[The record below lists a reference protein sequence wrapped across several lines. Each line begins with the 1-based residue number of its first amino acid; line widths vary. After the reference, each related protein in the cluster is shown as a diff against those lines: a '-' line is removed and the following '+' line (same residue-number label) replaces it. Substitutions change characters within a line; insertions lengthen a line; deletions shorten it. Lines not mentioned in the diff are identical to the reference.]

1 MHAEVERELTYLL
14 LVELLAYQFASP
26 VKWIETQDVLLKELH
41 IQNLLEVGPASTL
54 VNMLKRTLQ
63 HDNYIIHDS
72 ALGLTRK
79 LLSYRD
85 HAATIHRG
93 FTASTDLKAITAEPS
108 PPSSTEPSTV
118 AALPIEPVAPPP
130 AAVEIAAQP
139 SIPDAP
145 VPAQAIVVAIISQKL
160 DRALGKD
167 DLRKSVKQLCG
178 GRSTMENEITGELEA
193 EFGSVPEHVESIELQ
208 AVCDQLQA
216 SPAFSGQLR
225 RTTTVMIAK
234 MTSLKM
240 AGDFRTAQI
249 RSYLESRWGL
259 GPGRQDC
266 ILLQASSRPP
276 EKRLAT
282 AAETREF
289 LDAIAQEYFAE
300 HGLNASPVPVPL
312 QSAPVATSVA
322 GPREVDTARQSIEI
336 AQLEEQAGRLGIDLH
351 QRAKV
356 VVERDE
362 QIQSLQR
369 DIDALV
375 AELGEDL
382 ISGVQPQWSAS
393 HIRRYDSYWN
403 WGIQDLF
410 NTLGAILRGEV
421 GVGESWTRQQ
431 ARLIANRA
439 CPRLLR
445 VVQYLHR
452 QTLDGKLDG
461 NIDAASSF
469 LASLTSSAER
479 QSPPTI
485 RPFAQNVC
493 ERRTVPRTIIGDD
506 GEITYEEL
514 PCTSTEIQPA
524 RVTLSIKNSQ
534 GWCEQEQATEIY
546 TQLLKEASG
555 AEAPTFADKVVLLIG
570 ASRSSIG
577 SEILRGLLVGGA
589 NVIVTTSRFTTSN
602 IDFFREMYVSHGAR
616 GSQLH
621 VVSFNQGSHQDVNSL
636 IGWIYDGLGLDLD
649 HVVPFAAI
657 SESGRE
663 MDKIDSRAELA
674 HRMML
679 VNVLRLMGRVA
690 HEKRARGY
698 NGNVTQV
705 LLPLSPNHG
714 TFGGDGLYAESKIGF
729 EPLFAKWESES
740 WAPYLSICG
749 ASIGWTRGTGLMKA
763 NDLVAEGM
771 EKMGIRTFSVEEMA
785 LHLLLLMSNPVAER
799 CETAALYADVTGG
812 LGQHPNLKSKLSAL
826 REEMQRISSMRKAVM
841 EDQKL
846 DASPDLMED
855 RYTPPPPPLANLQLK
870 FPALPDYDTEIR
882 PLSQDLRGMVDLD
895 RVVVVTGIA
904 ELGPHGNARTRWEME
919 ADGHFSLEGCIEMAW
934 MMGMIRHYSGEINSE
949 YYDGWVDVEGGH
961 PVADSEVKS
970 RYEKRILEHTGIRL
984 VEPELDIGYGPD
996 PTRRQL
1002 LQEVV
1007 LTEDLPPISTSKELA
1022 THFQAE
1028 QGDLVDVYYPTDQ
1041 NNEED
1046 DVRMRLKKGATIL
1059 VPKGLKVAHPVAG
1072 QIPTGWNPKNYGLSD
1087 ELIAHVDR
1095 VTLFTLVCV
1104 AEALFASGLTDA
1116 YELYRYIHVSELGNC
1131 IGSGLGGIHA
1141 LKRVFRTRHHDLPAA
1156 SDILQETFINT
1167 APAWVNMLLM
1177 SGAGPLRTPVG
1188 ACATAL
1194 ESLDSGYE
1202 LISTGKAKV
1211 CLVGGVDDLDH
1222 DIAVEFANMGATS
1235 DAAKEHA
1242 QGRSPAEASRP
1253 TSSTRAGFV
1262 ETHGAGVQLLTTAR
1276 LALDMGLP
1284 VYGVIAW
1291 AGTASDKAGRSVPA
1305 PGQGLLTNARETAGK
1320 FRSPLLNMSYRR
1332 RRLDQRLGQI
1342 SKWEKD
1348 ETADLTTED
1357 MPDTTLLMER
1367 QHWITNE
1374 ASRQRKDAL
1383 ATFGLDFW
1391 HGDSSISP
1399 IRGALAVWGLTVNDL
1414 DFASLHGTSTVLNDL
1429 NETDVIQK
1437 QLSHLGREDGHLLYC
1452 IFQKYLTGHSKGA
1465 SAAWMVNGCFQALN
1479 TGTIPGQRN
1488 ADNIDVRL
1496 RARKDLFFPSKT
1508 IRKTGL
1514 KAFSVTSFGFGQ
1526 KGAQAFGVH
1535 PRYVFAAATEEE
1547 YHAYCVKVQ
1556 NRQKKASQVW
1566 AQAMAEERVCD
1577 VKDSPPWGDGMEME
1591 TMLNPLARF

>member
-1 MHAEVERELTYLL
+1 M
-14 LVELLAYQFASP
+14 
-26 VKWIETQDVLLKELH
+26 KWIETQDVLLKELH
-41 IQNLLEVGPASTL
+41 TQNLLEVGPASTL

-63 HDNYIIHDS
+63 NENYIIHDS
-72 ALGLTRK
+72 ALGITRK

-85 HAATIHRG
+85 HAVDIHRG
-93 FTASTDLKAITAEPS
+93 FTSSKDLKT
-108 PPSSTEPSTV
+108 STEETSTASSKKAPPV

-130 AAVEIAAQP
+130 AAVEIAAHP
-139 SIPDAP
+139 SIADAP
-145 VPAQAIVVAIISQKL
+145 VPAQEIVTAIISQKI
-160 DRALGKD
+160 DRRLGKD
-167 DLRKSVKQLCG
+167 DLGKSVKQLCG

-193 EFGSVPEHVESIELQ
+193 EFGSVPEHVESMELQ
-208 AVCDQLQA
+208 ALCDQLQA

-225 RTTTVMIAK
+225 RTTTIMIGK
-234 MTSLKM
+234 MISLKM
-240 AGDFRTAQI
+240 AADFRTAQI

-276 EKRLAT
+276 AQRLAT
-282 AAETREF
+282 AVETRDF
-289 LDAIAQEYFAE
+289 LDAIAQAYFAE
-300 HGLNASPVPVPL
+300 HGLNASPAPVPL
-312 QSAPVATSVA
+312 QSPPVPTSAA
-322 GPREVDTARQSIEI
+322 GHQEVDTARQSIDI
-336 AQLEEQAGRLGIDLH
+336 AQLEEQAGRLGIDLN

-356 VVERDE
+356 AIQRDE
-362 QIQSLQR
+362 QIQSLQGE
-369 DIDALV
+369 IDALV
-375 AELGEDL
+375 AELGDDF
-382 ISGVQPQWSAS
+382 ISGVKPQWSAS

-410 NTLGAILRGEV
+410 NTSGAILRGEV
-421 GVGESWTRQQ
+421 GAGQSWTRQQ
-431 ARLIANRA
+431 VKLIANRS

-445 VVQYLHR
+445 VVHYLHR

-469 LASLTSSAER
+469 LASLISTIER
-479 QSPPTI
+479 QSPQTPPTI
-485 RPFAQNVC
+485 QPFAQNVC
-493 ERRTVPRTIIGDD
+493 ERLTVPRTIIGDD
-506 GEITYEEL
+506 GEITYEEF
-514 PCTSTEIQPA
+514 PSTSTQIKPTG
-524 RVTLSIKNSQ
+524 VTLSIKNSQ
-534 GWCEQEQATEIY
+534 GWSEQQQVTEIY
-546 TQLLKEASG
+546 SQLLKEASG
-555 AEAPTFADKVVLLIG
+555 TEAPTFADKVVLLIG
-570 ASRSSIG
+570 SSRSSIG

-649 HVVPFAAI
+649 HVIPFAAI

-690 HEKRARGY
+690 HEKRTRGY

-714 TFGGDGLYAESKIGF
+714 IFGGDGLYAESKIGF

-785 LHLLLLMSNPVAER
+785 LHLLLLMSNPVAEC
-799 CETAALYADVTGG
+799 CETSALYADVTGG

-826 REEMQRISSMRKAVM
+826 REEMQKTSSMRKAVK

-846 DASPDLMED
+846 DTSPDITED
-855 RYTPPPPPLANLQLK
+855 LYTPAPPPLANLQLK
-870 FPALPDYDTEIR
+870 FPDLPDYDTEIR
-882 PLSQDLRGMVDLD
+882 PLSQHLHGMVDLD

-904 ELGPHGNARTRWEME
+904 ELGPYGNARTRWEME

-949 YYDGWVDVEGGH
+949 YYDGWVDVERGH

-970 RYEKRILEHTGIRL
+970 QYEKRILAHTGIRL
-984 VEPELDIGYGPD
+984 VESELDIGYGPD

-1007 LTEDLPPISTSKELA
+1007 LTEDLPPISTTKELA

-1041 NNEED
+1041 DNEED

-1087 ELIAHVDR
+1087 ELIAQVDR

-1116 YELYRYIHVSELGNC
+1116 YELYHYIHVSELGNC

-1235 DAAKEHA
+1235 DPAKEHV

-1262 ETHGAGVQLLTTAR
+1262 ESHGAGVQLLTTAR

-1284 VYGVIAW
+1284 IYGIVAW
-1291 AGTASDKAGRSVPA
+1291 ASTASDKAGRSVPA
-1305 PGQGLLTNARETAGK
+1305 PGQGILTNARETAGK

-1332 RRLDQRLGQI
+1332 RRLDQRLAQI
-1342 SKWEKD
+1342 SKWEMD
-1348 ETADLTTED
+1348 ETAHLVTED
-1357 MPDTTLLMER
+1357 MLDKTLLTER

-1479 TGTIPGQRN
+1479 MGTIPGQRN

-1496 RARKDLFFPSKT
+1496 RARQDLFFPSKT

-1547 YHAYCVKVQ
+1547 YLAYCVKVQ
-1556 NRQKKASQVW
+1556 NRQKKALQVW
-1566 AQAMAEERVCD
+1566 VKTMADERVCD
-1577 VKDSPPWGDGMEME
+1577 VKDSPPWGNGMEME